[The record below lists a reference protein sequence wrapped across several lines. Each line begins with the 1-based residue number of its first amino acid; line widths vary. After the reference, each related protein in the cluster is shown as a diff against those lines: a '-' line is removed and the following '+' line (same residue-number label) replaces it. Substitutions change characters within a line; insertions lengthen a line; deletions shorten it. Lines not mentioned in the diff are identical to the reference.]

1 MTERQNGVES
11 LGILRNRTFEI
22 KLTGR
27 GAVSSVVLLEDP
39 ARMNWVVDPAYLAE
53 TGFPDEDKL
62 FGEWSMTVDGTAY
75 ASRDAVPRI
84 RIDGG
89 RRADIAFAGAP
100 VDVAMSYSLETE
112 GRLDWRIAVR
122 NRSAETVRITGL
134 HVWFSL
140 AHVMF
145 RDLNVFRNM
154 RHSCAVFP
162 HLGGDFAKF
171 AAIRRSHEPPHLG
184 IYGTGG
190 RAATLGT
197 FCRYQNRFLEQ
208 VSPSLD
214 GLLFHRLSLV
224 ENGDSFPELAATDW
238 IYGDQ
243 YRELAL
249 APGESGE
256 WRFVFVPCKDE
267 ADFYRQAL
275 AVGHPRW
282 TYTPALTAGGVFE
295 AELELPAGRSIREVR
310 LSTWSSAAG
319 RIETEVVTG
328 RVSSNGA
335 GNVFRLALRPER
347 PGERKLELVLDDGRT
362 DVLVWNVL
370 EPIGRMLERRAEWLC
385 RNSYDPSGAHGRPH
399 AFLPLSNQG
408 ESLGKLAFIL
418 MKNLLT
424 KPNPEQVRKVEA
436 AAALDVKHHWFE
448 GGDFRKPR
456 PLYGTFYRVYD
467 FDYIAHVYYLLSR
480 MDRRTLELHPP
491 ETYLRWA
498 ADVLSFRLDPDG
510 HSGEREK
517 NEARLN
523 GVFILYIQDL
533 LRDLALAGLT
543 GPHRRLERLWQEF
556 SAHLAEETRGF
567 RGAITEHYYDN
578 AGFGPTCDALCRIGL
593 KEEARAY
600 GELILANIG
609 FSNDY
614 RVQNPDRWWEALSSM
629 IHSLW
634 GGLVA
639 ASARSAYE
647 HLGDPALLLA
657 AYRATMAMF
666 NCYDWHVAST
676 PRRLEPGEAASTFSI
691 AAPNLNMPVLSRN
704 RFGQSV
710 FREAGDPLFKRLF
723 ANSSGDDWD
732 MGEELV
738 AYLLGFGTTAYL
750 YRDADGVLRCVN
762 GYAEQGADGWNVMS
776 YAAYPRRY
784 VCLED
789 GAEFVADDGEEVRWI
804 QYRKGRFERV
814 STPDRLPNR

>member
-1 MTERQNGVES
+1 MES
-11 LGILRNRTFEI
+11 LGILRNQTFEI
-22 KLTGR
+22 RLTGR
-27 GAVSSVVLLEDP
+27 GAVSSVILLEDP
-39 ARMNWVVDPAYLAE
+39 VRMNWVVDPAYLAE
-53 TGFPDEDKL
+53 AGYPDEDKL
-62 FGEWSMTVDGTAY
+62 FGEWSVTVDGTAY

-84 RIDGG
+84 RMDGG
-89 RRADIAFAGAP
+89 RRADVAFAGLPVP
-100 VDVAMSYSLETE
+100 VDVKMTYSLETE
-112 GRLDWRIAVR
+112 GRLDWRIVVC
-122 NRSAETVRITGL
+122 NRSAEPVTITGF

-140 AHVMF
+140 AHIMF
-145 RDLNVFRNM
+145 RDPDVLRNM
-154 RHSCAVFP
+154 RHSCAIFP
-162 HLGGDFAKF
+162 HPGGDFAKF
-171 AAIRRSHEPPHLG
+171 AAIRRSHEAPHLG
-184 IYGTGG
+184 IYAAVG
-190 RAATLGT
+190 RTATLGT

-214 GLLFHRLSLV
+214 GVLFHRLSLV
-224 ENGDSFPELAATDW
+224 ENGESFPDLAATDW
-238 IYGDQ
+238 IYGDL
-243 YRELAL
+243 YRELTL
-249 APGESGE
+249 APGESEE
-256 WRFVFVPCKDE
+256 WCFVFLPCRDE

-275 AVGHPRW
+275 AAGHPRW

-295 AELELPAGRSIREVR
+295 AEVELPAGRSIRDVR

-319 RIETEVVTG
+319 RVKTEVLTERIAPV
-328 RVSSNGA
+328 RA
-335 GNVFRLALRPER
+335 GNRFRIVLRPER

-370 EPIGRMLERRAEWLC
+370 EPIRRMLELRAEGLC
-385 RNSYDPSGAHGRPH
+385 RNSYDPSGKHGRPH

-418 MKNLLT
+418 MKNRLT

-448 GGDFRKPR
+448 GGDFRRPR

-480 MDRRTLELHPP
+480 MDRGTLQLHPP

-498 ADVLSFRLDPDG
+498 AEVLSVRLDPDCHG
-510 HSGEREK
+510 GEREK

-533 LRDLALAGLT
+533 LRDLELAGLN
-543 GPHRRLERLWQEF
+543 GPHRRLERLWTAF
-556 SAHLAEETRGF
+556 AAHLAEETRGF
-567 RGAITEHYYDN
+567 RGAVTEHYFDN
-578 AGFGPTCDALCRIGL
+578 AGFGPACDALCRIGL

-600 GELILANIG
+600 AGLILANVG

-614 RVQNPDRWWEALSSM
+614 RMQNPDRWWEALSPM

-639 ASARSAYE
+639 ASALTAYE
-647 HLGDPALLLA
+647 HLGDPALLRA
-657 AYRATMAMF
+657 AYRATMAVF

-676 PRRLEPGEAASTFSI
+676 PRRLEPGEAASTFCT

-710 FREAGDPLFKRLF
+710 FREAGDPLFQRLF
-723 ANSSGDDWD
+723 AHSSGDDWD

-738 AYLLGFGTTAYL
+738 AYLIGFGTTAYL
-750 YRDADGVLRCVN
+750 YRDDDGELRCIN
-762 GYAEQGADGWNVMS
+762 GYAEKGPEGWRVIS

-789 GAEFVADDGEEVRWI
+789 GAEFVAGDGEEVRCI
-804 QYRKGRFERV
+804 LYRKGRFERV
-814 STPDRLPNR
+814 STSGGYLNR